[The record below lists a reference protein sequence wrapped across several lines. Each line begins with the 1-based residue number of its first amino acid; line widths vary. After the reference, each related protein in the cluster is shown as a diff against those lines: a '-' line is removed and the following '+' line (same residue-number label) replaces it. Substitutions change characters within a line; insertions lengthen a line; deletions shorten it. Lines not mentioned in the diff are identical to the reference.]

1 MSKVLFGQ
9 IDKISY
15 TTQSNHKFLNIDFL
29 KSGGNIGV
37 DGENL
42 TIAFLSLGRN
52 NLTKKL
58 CDSIARH
65 IPRFKG
71 EVLAIDNG
79 NDEQTHLEL
88 AELMQEYK
96 FSNRVIKL
104 GKNYGVA
111 GGRNRSIEH
120 IRTEWV
126 MFLDNDIYFTK
137 DPLPKIQ
144 QDINLLGCKFI
155 NLPLLDPDNKTL
167 FSFGGHLW
175 VELDRHLK
183 MKIGH
188 GGAYHQQPV
197 CTNDTAPE
205 LSTFLFGGAS
215 VLSVAAFKQMG
226 CFDENMFVGFEDTDL
241 SIRVFQAGMKIGT
254 AGTFSL
260 VHDHPVDE
268 TPAYKKYKKER
279 YSTSHIENS
288 AKYMEEKHSFSF
300 WNEDLKE
307 WLYTK
312 HDDEEYQTSVKVA
325 GMDSVCSKKRI
336 ALVADTDN
344 WAFSNI
350 ARKIERYLSDDYH
363 IDILYTHNF
372 RNIYQLASALKEYDL
387 AHFFWRAYLNLIVNK
402 EHLGVNE
409 LLLTEAES
417 DIDELLKNCILTTS
431 VYDHL
436 FLDDQSLS
444 SFGKLFKTVKSY
456 SVSSTKLNNIY
467 SQINGYPSPDSIIT
481 DGVDTDLFIP
491 INLKR
496 FDITDRPLQI
506 GWVGNSKWAAEN
518 GVDYKGV
525 HTILLPA
532 LEILKSRGV
541 EVTTKFADRAKEF
554 TPLEE
559 MPSYYSSIDIYVCPS
574 LIEGTPNPV
583 LEAMACGV
591 PIVSTDVGIVRESLV
606 GTQEQF
612 IVKERTPEH
621 FADAI
626 EKLHNDRQLL
636 RQLSVEN
643 ITNRS
648 EWAWEKRVERFRAFF
663 QNALKPQSM

>member
-1 MSKVLFGQ
+1 MSKVLFEQ

-15 TTQSNHKFLNIDFL
+15 TTQYNHKFLNTDFL

-37 DGENL
+37 GGENL

-58 CDSIARH
+58 CDSVARH
-65 IPRFKG
+65 IPKFKG

-79 NDEQTHLEL
+79 NDEQTHLDL
-88 AELMQEYK
+88 TGLMKEYP
-96 FSNRVIKL
+96 FSNRVIRL

-155 NLPLLDPDNKTL
+155 NLPLLEPDMKTL

-183 MKIGH
+183 MKVGH
-188 GGAYHQQPV
+188 GGAYHRQPV

-241 SIRVFQAGMKIGT
+241 SIRIFQAGMKIGT

-312 HDDEEYQTSVKVA
+312 HDDEEYQASTKTV

-350 ARKIERYLSDDYH
+350 ARNIERYLSDEYK
-363 IDILYTHNF
+363 IDILYTNNF
-372 RNIYQLASALKEYDL
+372 RNVYQLVSTLKNYDL
-387 AHFFWRAYLNLIVNK
+387 AHFFWRAYLNFIVNK
-402 EHLGVNE
+402 EYIGVNDM
-409 LLLTEAES
+409 LLDEAKS
-417 DIDELLKNCILTTS
+417 DIDELLKTCVITTS

-436 FLDDQSLS
+436 FLDDKDAKSFKKMFS
-444 SFGKLFKTVKSY
+444 SVRSY
-456 SVSSTKLNNIY
+456 SVSSEKLNSIY
-467 SQINGYPSPDSIIT
+467 SRIEMYPSPDSVIT
-481 DGVDTDLFIP
+481 DGVDTNLFVP
-491 INLKR
+491 TNLNR
-496 FDITDRPLQI
+496 FYVSDRPLQI
-506 GWVGNSKWAAEN
+506 GWVGNSNWAAEN

-525 HTILLPA
+525 HTILMPA
-532 LEILKSRGV
+532 LEILKSRGI
-541 EVTTKFADRAKEF
+541 EVTARFADRANGF
-554 TPLEE
+554 IPLEE
-559 MPSYYSSIDIYVCPS
+559 MPAYYSSIDVYVCPS
-574 LIEGTPNPV
+574 MIEGTPNPV

-591 PIVSTDVGIVRESLV
+591 PIISTDVGIVREALT
-606 GTQEQF
+606 GAQEHF
-612 IVKERTPEH
+612 IVDERTPEH

-626 EKLHNDRQLL
+626 EKLHYDRDLL
-636 RQLSVEN
+636 SKLSEEN
-643 ITNRS
+643 IANRT
-648 EWAWEKRVERFRAFF
+648 EWAWETRVERFRDFF
-663 QNALKPQSM
+663 QRALKNSLI

>member
-1 MSKVLFGQ
+1 MSKILFNQ

-29 KSGGNIGV
+29 KSGGNIGI

-42 TIAFLSLGRN
+42 TIVFLSLGRN

-58 CDSIARH
+58 CDSIAKH
-65 IPRFKG
+65 IPNFKG
-71 EVLAIDNG
+71 DVLAVDNG
-79 NDEQTHLEL
+79 NDAQTHQDLL
-88 AELMQEYK
+88 RLMRGYP
-96 FSNRVIKL
+96 FSNRVIQL
-104 GKNYGVA
+104 GENFGVA

-120 IRTEWV
+120 INTEWV
-126 MFLDNDIYFTK
+126 MFLDNDIFFTK
-137 DPLPKIQ
+137 DPLLKIQ

-155 NLPLLDPDNKTL
+155 NLPLLEPDQKTL

-175 VELDRHLK
+175 VDLDRHLK
-183 MKIGH
+183 MKVGH
-188 GGAYHQQPV
+188 GGAYLQQSV
-197 CTNDTAPE
+197 DTNDTAPE

-241 SIRVFQAGMKIGT
+241 SIRIFQAGMKIGT

-268 TPAYKKYKKER
+268 TSEYKKYKKER
-279 YSTSHIENS
+279 YSISHIEKS

-307 WLYTK
+307 WLYKKNNDEHK
-312 HDDEEYQTSVKVA
+312 HETAMVGGTGSL
-325 GMDSVCSKKRI
+325 CSKKRI

-350 ARKIERYLSDDYH
+350 ARKIERYLSDEYH
-363 IDILYTHNF
+363 IDVLYSHNF
-372 RNIYQLASALKEYDL
+372 RSAYQLVSALKNYDL
-387 AHFFWRAYLNLIVNK
+387 VHFFWRAYLNLIVNK
-402 EHLGVNE
+402 EHLGVNSM
-409 LLLTEAES
+409 LLEEAKS
-417 DIDELLKNCILTTS
+417 DIDELLNDCVITTS

-436 FLDDQSLS
+436 FLDTQSLS
-444 SFGKLFKTVKSY
+444 SFEKLFKTVKSY
-456 SVSSTKLNNIY
+456 SVSSKKLNNIY
-467 SQINGYPSPDSIIT
+467 SKIKNYPSPERVIT
-481 DGVDTDLFIP
+481 DGVDTNLFIP
-491 INLKR
+491 LNLQR
-496 FDITDRPLQI
+496 FDIADRPLQI
-506 GWVGNSKWAAEN
+506 GWVGNSKWASEN
-518 GVDYKGV
+518 GIDYKGV
-525 HTILLPA
+525 HTILMPA
-532 LEILKSRGV
+532 IEILKSRGI
-541 EVTTKFADRAKEF
+541 EVTTKFADRSKGF

-591 PIVSTDVGIVRESLV
+591 PIVSTDVGIVREALV
-606 GTQEQF
+606 GAQEQF

-621 FADAI
+621 FANAI
-626 EKLHNDRQLL
+626 EKLHYDRALL
-636 RQLSVEN
+636 RHLADEN
-643 ITNRS
+643 IQNRS
-648 EWAWEKRVERFRAFF
+648 EWAWEKRVEEFRGFF
-663 QNALKPQSM
+663 QDALQTYSV

>member
-1 MSKVLFGQ
+1 MSKVLFSQ
-9 IDKISY
+9 IDKIFY

-52 NLTKKL
+52 NLSKKL
-58 CDSIARH
+58 CDSIVKH
-65 IPRFKG
+65 IPKFKG
-71 EVLAIDNG
+71 EVLAVDNG
-79 NDEQTHLEL
+79 NNAQTHQDLI
-88 AELMQEYK
+88 ELMKGYP

-104 GKNYGVA
+104 GKNFGVA

-120 IRTEWV
+120 IQTEWV
-126 MFLDNDIYFTK
+126 MFLDNDIFFTK
-137 DPLPKIQ
+137 DPLSKIQ

-155 NLPLLDPDNKTL
+155 NLPLLAPDEKTL

-183 MKIGH
+183 MKVGH
-188 GGAYHQQPV
+188 GGAYLQQPV
-197 CTNDTAPE
+197 ETNDIAPE

-241 SIRVFQAGMKIGT
+241 SIRIFQAGMKIGT

-268 TPAYKKYKKER
+268 TPAYKEYKKER

-312 HDDEEYQTSVKVA
+312 HNDVEYQPLTMVD
-325 GMDSVCSKKRI
+325 GMASSCSRKRI

-350 ARKIERYLSDDYH
+350 ARKIERHLSDDYH
-363 IDILYTHNF
+363 IDIFYTHNF
-372 RNIYQLASALKEYDL
+372 RNVYQLVSALKKYDL
-387 AHFFWRAYLNLIVNK
+387 VHFFWRAYLNFIMNK
-402 EHLGVNE
+402 EHLGVNDV
-409 LLLTEAES
+409 LLTETKDS
-417 DIDELLKNCILTTS
+417 IDEMLNNCIITTS

-436 FLDDQSLS
+436 FLDDLS
-444 SFGKLFKTVKSY
+444 ICSFEKLFKSVKSY
-456 SVSSTKLNNIY
+456 SVSSAKLNNIY
-467 SQINGYPSPDSIIT
+467 TKIKEYPLPDSIIT

-491 INLKR
+491 LNLKR
-496 FDITDRPLQI
+496 FDIANRPLEI

-525 HTILLPA
+525 HTILMPT
-532 LEILKSRGV
+532 LEILKSRGI
-541 EVTTKFADRAKEF
+541 EATAKFADRAKGRI
-554 TPLEE
+554 PLEE

-591 PIVSTDVGIVRESLV
+591 PIVSTDVGIVREALV
-606 GTQEQF
+606 GSQEQF
-612 IVKERTPEH
+612 IVEERTPEH

-626 EKLHNDRQLL
+626 EKLHYDRALL
-636 RQLSVEN
+636 RQLSEEN
-643 ITNRS
+643 IANRS
-648 EWAWEKRVERFRAFF
+648 EWAWEKRVERFRGFF
-663 QNALKPQSM
+663 QNALQSHSV